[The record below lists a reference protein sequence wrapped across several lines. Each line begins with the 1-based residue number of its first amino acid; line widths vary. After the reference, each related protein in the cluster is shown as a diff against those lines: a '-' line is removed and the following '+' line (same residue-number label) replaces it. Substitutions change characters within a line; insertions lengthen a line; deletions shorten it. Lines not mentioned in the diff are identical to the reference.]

1 MTENVTLSD
10 AAAKRISQ
18 IVAADAGKQALR
30 VSVEG
35 GGCSGFSYKFD
46 LTDAQEDGDVVI
58 SNGDAKVLI
67 DSMSLIYMAGSEI
80 DFVDNLLGQSFQ
92 IRNPNAVASCG
103 CGTSFS
109 I

>member
-1 MTENVTLSD
+1 MTMNVTLSD
-10 AAAKRISQ
+10 AAAKRIAQ
-18 IVAADAGKQALR
+18 IVAAESEKQSLR

-46 LTDAQEDGDVVI
+46 LAGAPEADDVVI
-58 SNGDAKVLI
+58 ANGDAKVLI
-67 DSMSLIYMAGSEI
+67 DSLSIVYMEGSEI
-80 DFVDNLLGQSFQ
+80 DFVDNLLGQSFP
-92 IRNPNAVASCG
+92 IKTPNAVASCG